1 MPIKKGDTVK
11 VHYEGT
17 LDDGTVFD
25 SSEKHGEPL
34 EFEVGSGKLI
44 PGFDDAIVGMKKGE
58 EKKIKLEPCD
68 AYGEHNPKLIKKIPL
83 DQLPQKEELKAGMML
98 MLTLPEGVQFTA
110 LVSEIDEETVTLD
123 LNHPLAG
130 QTLNFKI
137 TVVDIVS

>member
-1 MPIKKGDTVK
+1 MRYHII
-11 VHYEGT
+11 
-17 LDDGTVFD
+17 
-25 SSEKHGEPL
+25 SSE
-34 EFEVGSGKLI
+34 S
-44 PGFDDAIVGMKKGE
+44 
-58 EKKIKLEPCD
+58 EKNLL
-68 AYGEHNPKLIKKIPL
+68 HTTKLIKKIPL